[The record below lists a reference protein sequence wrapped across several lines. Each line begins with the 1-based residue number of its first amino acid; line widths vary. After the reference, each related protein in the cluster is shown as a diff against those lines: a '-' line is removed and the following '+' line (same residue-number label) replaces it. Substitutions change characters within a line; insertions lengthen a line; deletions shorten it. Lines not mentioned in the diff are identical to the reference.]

1 MIEATFDIKQQIAD
15 VEIEGSEIEVFKE
28 IVALITALTDRAS
41 KFTEMDFEDTAE
53 ALYGLTLK
61 LYKQAA
67 WSVSAYQEP

>member
-15 VEIEGSEIEVFKE
+15 VEIEGSEMDVFKE

-41 KFTEMDFEDTAE
+41 KFAEMDFEDTAE
-53 ALYGLTLK
+53 AIRGLTLK

-67 WSVSAYQEP
+67 EVEEQDDE